1 MLRGPA
7 PRQPSRGGRPRPGSE
22 ARGRHLLLVLL
33 VQLDQVLLLLELL
46 LLLHRRLELLLHGA
60 LLRLELLLLLLQS
73 HLLLRLEL
81 LLLLLQSHLLELQLG
96 WRQTAGRLS
105 WVQLRE
111 VPPRQQGRDGV
122 PRTGLTTNIHSIVT
136 VLHSTGAQSTPQG
149 PDPLYKNPIH
159 STVTAICSTGT

>member
-60 LLRLELLLLLLQS
+60 
-73 HLLLRLEL
+73 LLRLEL